1 MRSLAKKY
9 VDEFLK
15 VMHLE
20 SELKEAQRKLAN
32 AKELEKHL
40 SKEMKNDVLNSGGRV
55 DDDHTSGMNWWVFKG
70 GLTEE
75 EIFERLEEIGV
86 YEDTDRGVFDDN
98 DWDCSGK
105 TMTNRPYIA
114 KRTPTRV
121 LVTQCWSI
129 DC

>member
-9 VDEFLK
+9 VDGFLNIMK
-15 VMHLE
+15 LDE
-20 SELKEAQRKLAN
+20 ELKEIQRKLAN

-40 SKEMKNDVLNSGGRV
+40 SKEMQNDVINSGGRI
-55 DDDHTSGMNWWVFKG
+55 DDDGADGMNWWVFKG
-70 GLTEE
+70 GLTDE
-75 EIFERLEEIGV
+75 EIFKRLEVLGV
-86 YEDTDRGVFDDN
+86 CEDTDRGVFDDN

-105 TMTNRPYIA
+105 TMMNRPYIA

-121 LVTQCWSI
+121 LVTQCWGI